1 MVLLPMVFLGL
12 GSYYEKHEIV
22 RHATNQ
28 GEVLSLENQDN
39 VLVMLSSML
48 EVQFAEQKESV
59 ASVLSKV
66 NGYFKNLGA
75 IMLDDD
81 SEAEWSYEQQGVSKT
96 VKLPR
101 LTIGQGIRKNDAPT
115 VPLPIVDN
123 LRNLVGGQVSIYQRV
138 NPEGDFLCVASTVV
152 VNDKR
157 AIGIFMSHNLP
168 DGEKNPVISDVLENK
183 NKIVL
188 DRTDKTIYLKG
199 YSPIIDMSKK
209 IVGMLEYTL
218 SLEEILKNVVETA
231 KRVRIGVSGQVYAF
245 YLSEQNS
252 GIAVVPPRGYSV
264 GDSIKGAYPV
274 KELSEVARSLG
285 SGAIG
290 SFSYAGPDGG
300 ELRLCRL
307 VRFDSWNLLLCAE
320 ALESEMFASVHEI
333 KRIDQKGTL
342 AFIVVITIFACIAG
356 VSFWFLSGY
365 LNRQIGGMI
374 RKIQDNVGDT
384 AKGAQVLTA
393 MSSAA
398 QDNLGNL
405 DQISAESGA
414 LAALTGQNIERA
426 ADATKDAHSTLECA
440 EQVCAAIVR
449 MSESLD
455 SMATSVQRV
464 DECSAQELQ
473 VTETATSQIQT
484 LLEVM
489 EQMRHY
495 SDESARVL
503 DIINAISRQTNL
515 LALNATIEAASAGD
529 AGKGFAVV
537 ASEVKNLAA
546 ETAKSSSVIAGNID
560 QMRKSVSHSIVA
572 IEALSNSVKGI
583 ALSSEKISSALHG
596 NAVKSGEADG
606 VEQHLDALNRQY
618 ESIRLSVDAMVAQT
632 QHSNHT
638 VEQIVGQ
645 SNIQNDKTRTIVL
658 AVDQMRD
665 KLLKDAQNAEKTVQ
679 TAQVL
684 SQRSDEMQGV
694 VGELKH
700 MFDDRFFAMD
710 SEIQNAEK
718 ALL

>member
-1 MVLLPMVFLGL
+1 MVLLPMIFLGL
-12 GSYYEKHEIV
+12 GSYYEKCEIV

-48 EVQFAEQKESV
+48 EVQSAEQKESV

-81 SEAEWSYEQQGVSKT
+81 SEAEWAYEQQGVSKT

-101 LTIGQGIRKNDAPT
+101 LTIGQGIRKNDVPT
-115 VPLPIVDN
+115 VPMPIVDN

-157 AIGIFMSHNLP
+157 AIGVFMSHNLP
-168 DGEKNPVISDVLENK
+168 DGEKSPVISDILENK

-188 DRTDKTIYLKG
+188 DRTSETIYLKG
-199 YSPIIDMSKK
+199 YSPIVDMSKK
-209 IVGMLEYTL
+209 IVGVFEYTL

-252 GIAVVPPRGYSV
+252 GIAVVPPRGYSA
-264 GDSIKGAYPV
+264 GESIKDAYPV
-274 KELSEVARSLG
+274 KELSEVGRSLG
-285 SGAIG
+285 TGEIG
-290 SFSYAGPDGG
+290 SFSYAGSEGG

-320 ALESEMFASVHEI
+320 ALEGEMFASVYEI
-333 KRIDQKGTL
+333 KRIDQKGTV
-342 AFIVVITIFACIAG
+342 AFLVVSAIFVCVAG

-365 LNRQIGGMI
+365 LNRQIGGII
-374 RKIQDNVGDT
+374 RKIRDNVSDT

-405 DQISAESGA
+405 DRISGESSE
-414 LAALTGQNIERA
+414 LATLTGKNIERA
-426 ADATKDAHSTLECA
+426 EDATKDANSTLECA
-440 EQVCAAIVR
+440 EQVCSSIVR
-449 MSESLD
+449 MAESLD

-464 DECSAQELQ
+464 DECSTQEQQ

-484 LLEVM
+484 LLKVM
-489 EQMRHY
+489 EQMSLY

-515 LALNATIEAASAGD
+515 LALNATIEAASAGE

-560 QMRKSVSHSIVA
+560 QMRKSVSQSVLA
-572 IEALSNSVKGI
+572 IEALSDSVKGI
-583 ALSSEKISSALHG
+583 VLSSEKISSALHG
-596 NAVKSGEADG
+596 NSVKREEADG
-606 VEQHLDALNRQY
+606 VEQHLAALNKQY
-618 ESIRLSVDAMVAQT
+618 EFIRLSVDAMVTQT
-632 QHSNHT
+632 LHSNHT
-638 VEQIVGQ
+638 IEQIVGQ
-645 SNIQNDKTRTIVL
+645 SNVQNDKTRTIVV
-658 AVDQMRD
+658 AVEQMRE

-700 MFDDRFFAMD
+700 MFDDRFSQIV
-710 SEIQNAEK
+710 SEIQNTEK
-718 ALL
+718 TPF